1 MPDPRFT
8 GDDIIAT
15 TSLWHIEGRL
25 KDLIAY
31 VENPEKTR
39 ADNPNLQPLWD
50 IFSYVSRPESTHQ
63 GEYVSAINC
72 LKEIALQQM
81 ILTKKQY
88 GKENGY
94 IAWHGYQ
101 SFKPNEVSPEQAHQI
116 GLQTAAEMWGDK
128 YQIIVTTHL
137 DKDHL
142 HNHFCFNSVS
152 FLDGKKYNY
161 SKTEQRKLRDV
172 SDRICMEHGLSVIEN
187 PRKAPSRQVWL
198 DEKSGKPTRYN
209 VYREDVKEAINF
221 SRRPY
226 YMEEYLRR
234 KGYITD
240 FTGKHWKIRLPQY
253 EHFTRLET
261 LDKRWTPDN
270 IQRTM
275 GAYASFGNRR
285 ATINYPPQMPQDLR
299 DWFHPFHKTSHIYK
313 LYLHY
318 CYLLGVLPKN
328 TEYKPTSPYLKEDLK
343 KLEVFSEQ
351 VRYMSKYSIETFDDL
366 YADRDKLQGEMDKLI
381 AYRTKLQNKIRRTS
395 PAEKETLREE
405 KSGVTERITELRKQL
420 KLNKGIEERSVKIQ
434 KKTDLL
440 YANEYRAREKEQ
452 HKKSQKKECYER

>member
-1 MPDPRFT
+1 M
-8 GDDIIAT
+8 AV
-15 TSLWHIEGRL
+15 TSLWHIEGKL

-39 ADNPNLQPLWD
+39 ADNPSLQPLWD
-50 IFSYVSRPESTHQ
+50 IFSYVSRPEATEQ

-88 GKENGY
+88 SKENGY

-101 SFKPNEVSPEQAHQI
+101 SFKPNEVTPEQAHQI
-116 GLQTAAEMWGDK
+116 GLQTAKEMWGNR
-128 YQIIVTTHL
+128 YQVIVTTHL

-187 PRKAPSRQVWL
+187 PHKAPSRQVWL

-221 SRRPY
+221 SRRPR
-226 YMEEYLRR
+226 YMEDYLRR

-253 EHFTRLET
+253 EHFTRLDT
-261 LDKRWTPDN
+261 LDEGWTPEQ
-270 IQRTM
+270 IERTM

-285 ATINYPPQMPQDLR
+285 ANISYPPQIPQELR
-299 DWFHPFHKTSHIYK
+299 DWFQPFHKTSHIYK

-318 CYLLGVLPKN
+318 GYA
-328 TEYKPTSPYLKEDLK
+328 
-343 KLEVFSEQ
+343 
-351 VRYMSKYSIETFDDL
+351 RY
-366 YADRDKLQGEMDKLI
+366 R
-381 AYRTKLQNKIRRTS
+381 IR
-395 PAEKETLREE
+395 L
-405 KSGVTERITELRKQL
+405 SG
-420 KLNKGIEERSVKIQ
+420 RS
-434 KKTDLL
+434 
-440 YANEYRAREKEQ
+440 
-452 HKKSQKKECYER
+452 